1 MNRFVSALI
10 LFLLMTGAVSS
21 QETATEVMPAKVADG
36 SAAKDATNKSA
47 DQKPPVAD
55 KRVNTGEDSK
65 QTDDAAAK
73 PTNGGGTES
82 ERAIAQLAKLQ
93 EALIAGRIDKETY
106 ERLKSD
112 LLEVQKQNNADSQS
126 SAEGSVKGGHQSA
139 ESRKS
144 VTKATGNQTKA
155 AWDEI
160 GQIDV
165 ELRSIAQRDPAG
177 YYEQL
182 YVQYAR
188 INTDYVDDDLRQIV
202 QDRIRVFMNLHS
214 SVVEYLDERAK
225 IVKGVDAASQFGAAV
240 GSTNQNNPQ
249 GNAAAGAIVFGLI
262 GSAVADTQLKEINA
276 KYGPK
281 ILSLEAEANETES
294 RLQSLGPQLTEKYG
308 LQFSQ
313 RSATAIGFLNSAIAW
328 FRMGEYE
335 KSLADLNEAIRLDPK
350 LADAYGNRAV
360 IWIYKGDVDRA
371 LNDLNEAIKLEPQ
384 LSNAYNIRGEVWVR
398 IGDFNRAVE
407 DLNEA
412 IRLEPKLAGAYSN
425 RGLVWGRKGEHDKA
439 IADFNEAIRLDPK
452 LAGAYFYRSGSWLYK
467 GESDKALIDLN
478 DAIQLDPKFSAS
490 YTTRGRIW
498 FEKGDFDHAISDFK
512 EAIRL
517 DAGCVEGYNALG
529 WLMAT
534 CPDEKYRDGKQAV
547 EYAKKACDLTTGNER
562 YILLDTLAAAYAEAG
577 DFAHAVEMA
586 EMAVKSAREPQ
597 KAEFQSHLHL
607 FKSGKPYREE
617 RK

>member
-65 QTDDAAAK
+65 QTDGAAAM
-73 PTNGGGTES
+73 PTNSGGTEHDL
-82 ERAIAQLAKLQ
+82 AIAQLAKLQ
-93 EALIAGRIDKETY
+93 DALIAGRIDKETY
-106 ERLKSD
+106 EKLKGD
-112 LLEVQKQNNADSQS
+112 LLAAQKQNKVDSQS
-126 SAEGSVKGGHQSA
+126 STEDSLKGGRQHAETLKSA
-139 ESRKS
+139 
-144 VTKATGNQTKA
+144 TDATAKQTKA

-313 RSATAIGFLNSAIAW
+313 RSATAIAISKLPPLRNSIGLELKLLPAGTFTMGSSEGGDETPHQVTLTRPFYLGVYEVTQEQYEQVMGQNLSEFKGARNPIERVSWEDAVEFCRKLSALPEEKAAGRVYRLPTEAEWEYACRAGSTTKYCFGDSEAQLGDYAW
-328 FRMGEYE
+328 FRQ
-335 KSLADLNEAIRLDPK
+335 N
-350 LADAYGNRAV
+350 
-360 IWIYKGDVDRA
+360 
-371 LNDLNEAIKLEPQ
+371 
-384 LSNAYNIRGEVWVR
+384 
-398 IGDFNRAVE
+398 
-407 DLNEA
+407 
-412 IRLEPKLAGAYSN
+412 
-425 RGLVWGRKGEHDKA
+425 
-439 IADFNEAIRLDPK
+439 
-452 LAGAYFYRSGSWLYK
+452 SGSKTHPTHPVGEKPVGEKQPNGWGLYDMH
-467 GESDKALIDLN
+467 GNVWEWCSDW
-478 DAIQLDPKFSAS
+478 
-490 YTTRGRIW
+490 Y
-498 FEKGDFDHAISDFK
+498 
-512 EAIRL
+512 
-517 DAGCVEGYNALG
+517 
-529 WLMAT
+529 
-534 CPDEKYRDGKQAV
+534 V
-547 EYAKKACDLTTGNER
+547 EYPKGAVSDPTG
-562 YILLDTLAAAYAEAG
+562 
-577 DFAHAVEMA
+577 
-586 EMAVKSAREPQ
+586 AREG
-597 KAEFQSHLHL
+597 S
-607 FKSGKPYREE
+607 YRVLRGGGWVDVAADCRSAHRYGYDPSDRNMLYGFRVALSSPEIP
-617 RK
+617 K